1 MPLPKFRVSRRKDRR
16 PEYLN
21 AHDET
26 WVEQQKA
33 SGGDSSFRRSFGRVI
48 ALCILLLVLVVAA
61 ITTAIIGSSNASGR
75 NTIGA
80 ADTYAVSAQTQSEMR
95 STANDFIT
103 GMILYSSCSDKQTA
117 EDGRQ
122 LALSTMAAGTESY
135 NLISDMSSAGSGP
148 LSPDDISVVVGGLTM
163 SSGTRAYA
171 GTYVYE
177 GRGGAAD
184 VSAKDDAHP
193 DGQLID
199 KGYSFRLSFSQVYDA
214 NGENPAWKITRA
226 QINHS

>member
-1 MPLPKFRVSRRKDRR
+1 MPLPKFRVSRHRDNR

-21 AHDET
+21 SHDET

-33 SGGDSSFRRSFGRVI
+33 NGGDASFRRSFGRVI
-48 ALCILLLVLVVAA
+48 ALCILLVVLVAAA
-61 ITTAIIGSSNASGR
+61 ITTAIIGSTSAAGR
-75 NTIGA
+75 NSIGA

-95 STANDFIT
+95 STASNFIT
-103 GMILYSSCSDKQTA
+103 GMILYSYCSDEDTA
-117 EDGRQ
+117 EQGRQ
-122 LALSTMAAGTESY
+122 LALSTMASGTESY
-135 NLISDMSSAGSGP
+135 NLVSNLSAAGTGP
-148 LSPDDISVVVGGLTM
+148 LSPDDISVVVGGITM

-184 VSAKDDAHP
+184 VSAKDEEHP
-193 DGQLID
+193 DGTLID
-199 KGYSFRLSFSQVYDA
+199 RGYSFKLSFSQVYDE

-226 QINHS
+226 QINRS